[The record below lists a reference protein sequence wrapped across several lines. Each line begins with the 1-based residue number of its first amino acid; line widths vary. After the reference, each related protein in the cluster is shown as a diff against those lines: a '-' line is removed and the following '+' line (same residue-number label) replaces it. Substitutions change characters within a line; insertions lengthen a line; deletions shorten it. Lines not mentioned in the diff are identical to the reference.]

1 MSGLIFSIHEISAI
15 SVQLFVFRVFLI
27 SHFRDNLLV
36 FFLSTV
42 LFYFKTFWFCHL
54 LVPP

>member
-42 LFYFKTFWFCHL
+42 LFYFKTLGFCHL
-54 LVPP
+54 LIPP